1 MYEDIKTAC
10 LYVRYSSNNQTEQSI
25 EGQTRVCQEFCK
37 RHNIKIVEVY
47 ADRATSASKDIE
59 KRVNFLKMIKD
70 SEKDL
75 FDAVVVYKLDRFS
88 RSRYDMANYKYR
100 LKKNGVQLISATENI
115 TTDPEGIILESVL
128 EGMPEFYSAELS
140 QKINRGLRESA
151 YKHNSIGGSIP
162 LGYKTVDKKL
172 VIDEE
177 TAPIVREAFR
187 MYAEGHTVAEICR
200 TFNAKGYKTSK
211 GTRFGKSSFSKIFRN
226 ERYIGVYQFHE
237 YRAEDVIPPIIDR
250 KLFDQ
255 VQARL
260 SAQKPSGTYTAKR
273 VFLLSGKLFC
283 GHCGSRMNGNSNGS
297 GGYSYYEC
305 YGKKNKHK
313 ECTKRN
319 LRKEFIEM
327 VVARDAMALLT
338 DENIDLIADTAVR
351 QNVYEIEATSNIPSI
366 KDRLHE
372 TQLSL
377 DNLAKAIEGGQAP
390 ETLVKRMVELEK
402 DKKTLETELHK
413 EEKGVVYLQKPQVI
427 YWLEQFKGGNIEDEE
442 FRRMVIDLFVNSVTV
457 WDEPDD
463 YFKITIAYNLTS
475 LPTKTY
481 RLQKGGTLS
490 DSERTAPVGI
500 SDEDRIVAVQRLGI
514 PHELRPGAV
523 VQLLLRLVDADHVI
537 TAVLPYG
544 LDLKQVAAYRFLHEF
559 RHALRIAL
567 CQIHYASVPVILS
580 LAGIVY
586 DQICHD
592 VCFLSCSAF
601 LGASSSLLCPY
612 FIKKQARYQFRFS
625 RLLISK
631 SYLKCSFSRSVNS
644 HCSEVSLLSGQKANI
659 FRERGSPPLR
669 SGTSTVPPSA
679 GISPSQG

>member
-128 EGMPEFYSAELS
+128 EGMAEFYSAELS

-260 SAQKPSGTYTAKR
+260 SAQKPSGTYKAKR

-490 DSERTAPVGI
+490 DSERTAPVVGTNPTI
-500 SDEDRIVAVQRLGI
+500 HGCVVVHTIHREFK
-514 PHELRPGAV
+514 PHQWRKFTPE
-523 VQLLLRLVDADHVI
+523 
-537 TAVLPYG
+537 Y
-544 LDLKQVAAYRFLHEF
+544 Y
-559 RHALRIAL
+559 
-567 CQIHYASVPVILS
+567 
-580 LAGIVY
+580 
-586 DQICHD
+586 
-592 VCFLSCSAF
+592 
-601 LGASSSLLCPY
+601 
-612 FIKKQARYQFRFS
+612 
-625 RLLISK
+625 
-631 SYLKCSFSRSVNS
+631 
-644 HCSEVSLLSGQKANI
+644 
-659 FRERGSPPLR
+659 
-669 SGTSTVPPSA
+669 
-679 GISPSQG
+679 

>member
-128 EGMPEFYSAELS
+128 EGMAEFYSAELS

-237 YRAEDVIPPIIDR
+237 YRAENVIPPIIDR

-260 SAQKPSGTYTAKR
+260 SAQKPSGTYKAKG

-457 WDEPDD
+457 WDEQDD

-490 DSERTAPVGI
+490 DLERTAPVVGTNPTI
-500 SDEDRIVAVQRLGI
+500 HGCVVVHTIHREFK
-514 PHELRPGAV
+514 PHQWRKFTPE
-523 VQLLLRLVDADHVI
+523 
-537 TAVLPYG
+537 Y
-544 LDLKQVAAYRFLHEF
+544 Y
-559 RHALRIAL
+559 
-567 CQIHYASVPVILS
+567 
-580 LAGIVY
+580 
-586 DQICHD
+586 
-592 VCFLSCSAF
+592 
-601 LGASSSLLCPY
+601 
-612 FIKKQARYQFRFS
+612 
-625 RLLISK
+625 
-631 SYLKCSFSRSVNS
+631 
-644 HCSEVSLLSGQKANI
+644 
-659 FRERGSPPLR
+659 
-669 SGTSTVPPSA
+669 
-679 GISPSQG
+679 